1 MIRGGEVVTWPKVR
15 FRLFSNCR
23 RFITDWRLQL
33 HMIENRFRLEKQVL
47 LGRQAAR
54 RSLQS
59 KTRTISPPPDSHQET
74 REQSGSTFLSSAP
87 PAPTGSDI
95 PLSVDTDAETAFADG
110 THWFFR
116 REQGT
121 PPGTC
126 GASTPR
132 EPGVNPQPLRLRTT
146 LMRRKWAAFHGDDSS
161 RSATPDLAMP
171 SQSVVQQ
178 TSATGSKGFFVRL
191 RSQSFPSFSS
201 LARTNA
207 INAEVAADEVWSSES
222 SSEGDIGVDARRNVD
237 DENDEPVD

>member
-15 FRLFSNCR
+15 FLLFSNCR

-54 RSLQS
+54 KSLQS
-59 KTRTISPPPDSHQET
+59 KTRTISPAPDSQET
-74 REQSGSTFLSSAP
+74 REHSRSTFLSSAP

-95 PLSVDTDAETAFADG
+95 PLSVDTDAETAFANG
-110 THWFFR
+110 AHWFFK
-116 REQGT
+116 RERGT
-121 PPGTC
+121 PQ
-126 GASTPR
+126 
-132 EPGVNPQPLRLRTT
+132 EPSVNPQPLRPRTT

-161 RSATPDLAMP
+161 RSATPDIATP
-171 SQSVVQQ
+171 SQSVAQQ

-222 SSEGDIGVDARRNVD
+222 SSEGDLGVDARRNVD
-237 DENDEPVD
+237 DENDEPVDWYVQ